1 MLSHENN
8 NQLKN
13 CHVVEGPFSQQP
25 RRHSACVVVVA
36 ASFFMAMH
44 EIGRYLTEKN
54 GGIGLQEQKL
64 ESFQS
69 MVRSLMATWC
79 SSDVHTICCNCN
91 WLVLNA
97 TGFLPY
103 APLHFSSP
111 FENSYSSS
119 DRSACTHHHTTSF
132 RVAKPIQL
140 FLYRGSRRYSNRLFA
155 YLQGLTFFSW
165 CCSRAYDAAGGRHWP
180 DLARSVQFSNC

>member
-44 EIGRYLTEKN
+44 EQGRYLTEKN

-69 MVRSLMATWC
+69 MVRSLMATETNR
-79 SSDVHTICCNCN
+79 VVERT
-91 WLVLNA
+91 
-97 TGFLPY
+97 TRLPV
-103 APLHFSSP
+103 S
-111 FENSYSSS
+111 
-119 DRSACTHHHTTSF
+119 T
-132 RVAKPIQL
+132 
-140 FLYRGSRRYSNRLFA
+140 
-155 YLQGLTFFSW
+155 W
-165 CCSRAYDAAGGRHWP
+165 
-180 DLARSVQFSNC
+180 